1 MFCFLFLVLSP
12 FLLFVR
18 FIFIFCFVMYKKV
31 YKCMGSIVILD
42 VILANFYII
51 SVYRAYQTNEKMLR
65 KRRLKLTIQPVDFS
79 ITTIF
84 FVFFA
89 SQLDLMRRQMISRL
103 HDVGFSSFYFLFLF
117 SRSHVIGC
125 GIRYRLRRSQEKLLR
140 FYIFTRFI
148 RYSRVQRVSRTC
160 FFFRFGWMKSCLHV

>member
-1 MFCFLFLVLSP
+1 
-12 FLLFVR
+12 
-18 FIFIFCFVMYKKV
+18 MYKKV

-89 SQLDLMRRQMISRL
+89 SQLDLMRR
-103 HDVGFSSFYFLFLF
+103 
-117 SRSHVIGC
+117 
-125 GIRYRLRRSQEKLLR
+125 
-140 FYIFTRFI
+140 
-148 RYSRVQRVSRTC
+148 
-160 FFFRFGWMKSCLHV
+160 